1 MDVVGVAM
9 GVTVG
14 FLDSHGSSAAPKGR
28 APHSTVQR
36 LNVGRCS
43 VAISKTAETDAI
55 LGGVQQHSNN

>member
-14 FLDSHGSSAAPKGR
+14 FLYSAAPNCW

-36 LNVGRCS
+36 LTVGRCS